1 MMTPYQVT
9 TCDSDN
15 LPFSS
20 RVIVSEL
27 QAMLDAVGGPSNLR
41 PNDPNNPYP
50 GLTNFSL
57 LTHGFGNPAIN
68 TGLGVLQTYLQ
79 ELLAYYEG
87 KKPILPDNRYSMLN
101 ENGSQSATSLASPH
115 AEMKAE
121 SAPMHSQ
128 PTSHHQHQHHHPLQM
143 YTTRHYPQSEY
154 QEIVTSTD
162 PEAGTV
168 EVTLKEEPVESPS
181 TFT

>member
-1 MMTPYQVT
+1 
-9 TCDSDN
+9 
-15 LPFSS
+15 
-20 RVIVSEL
+20 
-27 QAMLDAVGGPSNLR
+27 MLDAVGGPSNIR
-41 PNDPNNPYP
+41 PSDPNNPYP

-87 KKPILPDNRYSMLN
+87 EKPILPDNRYSTLN
-101 ENGSQSATSLASPH
+101 ENGSQSSASLASPH

-121 SAPMHSQ
+121 SAAV
-128 PTSHHQHQHHHPLQM
+128 HHHHHHHHPLQNPLM

-162 PEAGTV
+162 PEGGTV
-168 EVTLKEEPVESPS
+168 EVTLKEEPVESPNS
-181 TFT
+181 FT